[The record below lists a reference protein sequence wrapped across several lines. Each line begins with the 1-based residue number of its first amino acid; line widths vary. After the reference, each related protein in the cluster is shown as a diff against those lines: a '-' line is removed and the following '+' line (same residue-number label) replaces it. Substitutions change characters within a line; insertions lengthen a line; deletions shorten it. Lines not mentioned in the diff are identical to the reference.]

1 MSIHS
6 LDKIFKPESMAIIG
20 ASEKEGS
27 IGFSLV
33 KNVGEAGYQRKI
45 FPVNPRHKFIQGL
58 PAYSSIR
65 KIGEPV
71 DLAVVAVPI
80 AKTPSVVKEC
90 VKAGVGGVI
99 IISAGGKEIGAKGK
113 QFEAQIKKE
122 AAK

>member
-1 MSIHS
+1 
-6 LDKIFKPESMAIIG
+6 
-20 ASEKEGS
+20 
-27 IGFSLV
+27 
-33 KNVGEAGYQRKI
+33 
-45 FPVNPRHKFIQGL
+45 
-58 PAYSSIR
+58 
-65 KIGEPV
+65 
-71 DLAVVAVPI
+71 LAVVAVPI